1 MSNSMMISQEIFDFI
16 YLVSCVVNKE
26 QPDKIRCAEMELEKV
41 YSVAL
46 RHALSVC
53 ASLALESVVE
63 LPDYFIEAKYKTI
76 RRLAL
81 YEKER
86 QTLLKLFEENG
97 IWYLPLKGIVIKN
110 YYPKSAM
117 REMSDN
123 DLLIDNNKIYDA
135 KTIMLGMG
143 YTCAYFGEI
152 HHDVYKKSPL
162 LCFELHRT
170 LFDKKSAPEFFDYYL
185 DIKDK
190 LIKDDNNKF
199 GYHMTNEDLY
209 IFIVCH
215 LYKHYKSCGTG
226 LRSLLDLYVLNKSF
240 GQSLNREYL
249 VAELKKLGMIEFELY
264 VAKLAEKTFS
274 FGELSESEK
283 EELLFFINSNSHGIY
298 ENLMANRLQNDDS
311 AKAKLKYLQRRLFPS
326 LKVLESR
333 FPVVRRHVYLYPIL
347 IIYRS
352 FIVLIERKRQ
362 KRIAYEVKKLKH
374 FKKIENRGKYN

>member
-1 MSNSMMISQEIFDFI
+1 MSNSMMISQEIFDLI

-26 QPDKIRCAEMELEKV
+26 QPDKKRCAEMELEKV

-199 GYHMTNEDLY
+199 GYHMTNEDL
-209 IFIVCH
+209 
-215 LYKHYKSCGTG
+215 
-226 LRSLLDLYVLNKSF
+226 
-240 GQSLNREYL
+240 
-249 VAELKKLGMIEFELY
+249 
-264 VAKLAEKTFS
+264 
-274 FGELSESEK
+274 
-283 EELLFFINSNSHGIY
+283 
-298 ENLMANRLQNDDS
+298 
-311 AKAKLKYLQRRLFPS
+311 
-326 LKVLESR
+326 
-333 FPVVRRHVYLYPIL
+333 
-347 IIYRS
+347 
-352 FIVLIERKRQ
+352 
-362 KRIAYEVKKLKH
+362 
-374 FKKIENRGKYN
+374 